1 MSRNNILGE
10 SRRSQVLS
18 YGPGAI
24 IDFRSG
30 SQGGGPVSVVAPGL
44 EFWDEYAKP
53 PFPRNSQQINEPRLQ
68 RKLKIKGFR
77 LPPVEMSSHYFS
89 SERKKP
95 KVALPGF
102 RFPRWLQCPICFT
115 LKTANKWGKEDGDPS
130 RWCNKCS
137 SREWT

>member
-1 MSRNNILGE
+1 MGE

-53 PFPRNSQQINEPRLQ
+53 PFPRNSQKINEPRLQ

-89 SERKKP
+89 SERRNP
-95 KVALPGF
+95 KSHCQAFAFQGGCNALYV
-102 RFPRWLQCPICFT
+102 LH
-115 LKTANKWGKEDGDPS
+115 
-130 RWCNKCS
+130 
-137 SREWT
+137 